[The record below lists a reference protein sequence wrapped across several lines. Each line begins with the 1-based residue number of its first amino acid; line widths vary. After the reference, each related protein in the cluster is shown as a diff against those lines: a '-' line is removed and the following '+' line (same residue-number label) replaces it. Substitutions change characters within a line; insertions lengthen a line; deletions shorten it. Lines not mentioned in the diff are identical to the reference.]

1 VRILYFTRDYS
12 PHDHRFLS
20 SLAGSGHEVFSIRL
34 ERHDL
39 QIEDRPLP
47 PDIRQISWRGG
58 RAPFVWRKAPD
69 LCLAFRQ
76 VLREIQPDLVH
87 AGPVPNVAFLA
98 ALSGA
103 RPLVSM
109 SWGSDLLRDIDR
121 SRFQRWCARFALR
134 RSSVLLGD
142 CQAVKDKAV
151 SLGFPANRVCLFPW
165 GVDLERFFPGE
176 NPDFRQRRGW
186 QDAFILLSMR
196 SWEAVYG
203 VDVLVRAFARAAQQ
217 IPELRLILLGNG
229 SQAGL
234 IRKIIMEYGL
244 DERVFWGGQVKNTD
258 LPEYYRAA
266 DLYLSASHSDGSS
279 VSLMEAL
286 ACGRPVLVSDI
297 PGNKEWI
304 TNCQEGWL
312 FPDGD
317 VEALTAGILQAS
329 HQRRDLAEMGKSARR
344 LAEARADWNKN
355 FQILLS
361 AYKLAA
367 NR

>member
-1 VRILYFTRDYS
+1 MRILYFTRDYS

-20 SLAGSGHEVFSIRL
+20 SLAGSGHEVFSLRL
-34 ERHDL
+34 ERRSL
-39 QIEDRPLP
+39 QMEDRSLP
-47 PDIRQISWRGG
+47 PEVQQVSWRGG
-58 RAPFVWRKAPD
+58 RAPFVWREAPD

-76 VLREIQPDLVH
+76 VLGQVAPDLIH
-87 AGPVPNVAFLA
+87 AGPVPSVAFLA

-121 SRFQRWCARFALR
+121 SRWQHWCARYALR

-151 SLGFPANRVCLFPW
+151 GLGFPGERVRLFPW
-165 GVDLERFFPGE
+165 GVDLEQFYPAE
-176 NPDFRQRRGW
+176 NPDFRRRRGW
-186 QDAFILLSMR
+186 QDAFVILSLR

-203 VDVLVRAFARAAQQ
+203 VDVVVRAFGQAAQQ
-217 IPELRLILLGNG
+217 IPQLRLILLGNG
-229 SQAGL
+229 SLAVQ
-234 IRKIIMEYGL
+234 IRKLILEYGL
-244 DERVFWGGQVKNTD
+244 EERIFLGGTVKNTD
-258 LPEYYRAA
+258 LPGFYRAA

-304 TNCQEGWL
+304 TNCKEGWL

-317 VEALTAGILQAS
+317 VQALTAGIIQAYQ
-329 HQRRDLAEMGKSARR
+329 QRSDLAEMSQAARR
-344 LAEARADWNKN
+344 LAEARADWKKN
-355 FQILLS
+355 FQVLLG
-361 AYKLAA
+361 AYELALK
-367 NR
+367 